1 MTAKTLCL
9 LFLFALS
16 SICNAGEIHYK
27 FDDPDLKDW
36 TLGGQQSQWQVENG
50 ELSTEFKG
58 VPSSDLTTGNDN
70 WGNYTVECKSK
81 FLETFPG
88 GMTWAA
94 ITVRYKDTGNNY
106 AFGIDLANQRA
117 NVDVEFGGKSIAW
130 LNRLINFKLE
140 LNKYYN
146 LKVVIED
153 DHIQFF
159 IDDNLIHDF
168 KDGSLVTGKVG
179 VMAIRAHV
187 HFDDF
192 IIKGPN
198 ITGSGEAIETSRNLV
213 VSWGQIRNQH

>member
-1 MTAKTLCL
+1 MTTRILCL
-9 LFLFALS
+9 VFLLTLN
-16 SICNAGEIHYK
+16 SICNAGEIHYG

-36 TLGGQQSQWQVENG
+36 MPGGQQSQWQVENG
-50 ELSTEFKG
+50 ELSTEFKEA
-58 VPSSDLTTGNDN
+58 PSSDLITGNEN
-70 WGNYTVECKSK
+70 WDNYTVECKSK
-81 FLETFPG
+81 FLEIFPG

-106 AFGIDLANQRA
+106 TFGIDLAKQRA
-117 NVDVEFGGKSIAW
+117 NVDIEFGGVPIVW
-130 LNRLINFKLE
+130 LNILMNLE

-146 LKVVIED
+146 LKAIVEG

-159 IDDNLIHDF
+159 IDDILIHDF
-168 KDGSLVTGKVG
+168 KDASFTTGKVG

-198 ITGSGEAIETSRNLV
+198 IADSTKSVGTTKSLV
-213 VSWGQIRNQH
+213 AAWGQIRNQN

>member
-1 MTAKTLCL
+1 MTKKMLCF
-9 LFLFALS
+9 LFLFALN
-16 SICNAGEIHYK
+16 SICSAGEIHYK
-27 FDDPDLKDW
+27 FNDPDLKDW
-36 TLGGQQSQWQVENG
+36 IPGGQQSQWQVENG

-58 VPSSDLTTGNDN
+58 APSSDLILGNDS
-70 WGNYTVECKSK
+70 WSNYTVECKAK

-106 AFGIDLANQRA
+106 TFGIDLVKQRA
-117 NVDVEFGGKSIAW
+117 NADIEFGGKSIVW
-130 LNRLINFKLE
+130 LNILMNLE

-146 LKVVIED
+146 LKVIAEG

-159 IDDNLIHDF
+159 IDDLPIHDF

-198 ITGSGEAIETSRNLV
+198 ITSPAEAVGITRNLV
-213 VSWGQIRNQH
+213 AIWGQIRNQH